1 MCMCRV
7 VPGAL
12 NASLVIWGFHIGLR
26 FLVKCYTALIKRWN
40 CFLQSSSVVHVAKRI
55 SPLII
60 VRVAVYPSA

>member
-1 MCMCRV
+1 MPQGGWRVGEVEESVCMCRV

-40 CFLQSSSVVHVAKRI
+40 
-55 SPLII
+55 
-60 VRVAVYPSA
+60 